1 MKTSNYKTAQFP
13 KMKRLAMYFSVIIVL
28 CFFNLVDIKA
38 QYPNNLTTNTQP
50 ATTIVIQEEPEPE
63 PEPDSELREID
74 RQNMLQKQQQ
84 TMQMMRN
91 VSKMIHDTAMAIVRK
106 IG

>member
-50 ATTIVIQEEPEPE
+50 ATTIVIQEEEE
-63 PEPDSELREID
+63 PEPDSELKEID
-74 RQNMLQKQQQ
+74 LQNMLQKQQSILQ
-84 TMQMMRN
+84 LISN
-91 VSKMIHDTAMAIVRK
+91 VSKMMHDTAMAIVRK